1 MSHDYPNDLRYT
13 NEHEW
18 VRVDGKIATIGITQF
33 AVEQLGDI
41 TMIDLPK
48 EGESFKQ
55 EAQVASIESVKAV
68 SDIYAPVSGKVVKV
82 NAPLADSP
90 EMLNEDCYDEG
101 WIAQLEMSSPAE
113 VEKLMTAAEYAKYL
127 AEQDH

>member
-1 MSHDYPNDLRYT
+1 MSKDYPNDLRYT

-18 VRVDGKIATIGITQF
+18 VRVNGKIATVGIT
-33 AVEQLGDI
+33 AYAIEQLGDI

-48 EGESFKQ
+48 EGEKFARESQ
-55 EAQVASIESVKAV
+55 LASIESVKAV
-68 SDIYAPVSGKVVKV
+68 SDIYAPIAGSVVKV

-101 WIAQLEMSSPAE
+101 WICELQMDNPAE
-113 VEKLMTAAEYAKYL
+113 VEKLMTCVEYEKYL
-127 AEQDH
+127 GDNTH

>member
-1 MSHDYPNDLRYT
+1 MSKDYPNDLRYT

-18 VRVDGKIATIGITQF
+18 VRVNGKSATVGITAH

-48 EGESFKQ
+48 EGEKFAR
-55 EAQVASIESVKAV
+55 EAQLASVESVKAV
-68 SDIYAPVSGKVVKV
+68 SDIYAPISGTVLKV
-82 NAPLADSP
+82 NAPLGDSP

-101 WIAQLEMSSPAE
+101 WIVELEISNPKE
-113 VEKLMTAAEYAKYL
+113 IEGLMTSAEYEKYIRDS
-127 AEQDH
+127 AH

>member
-1 MSHDYPNDLRYT
+1 MSKDYPNDLRYT

-18 VRVDGKIATIGITQF
+18 VRVNGKTATVGITGY

-48 EGESFKQ
+48 EGEKFAR
-55 EAQVASIESVKAV
+55 EAQLASVESVKAV
-68 SDIYAPVSGKVVKV
+68 SDIYAPVSGVVVKV
-82 NAPLADSP
+82 NAPLGDSP

-101 WIAQLEMSSPAE
+101 WIVELELSNPAE
-113 VEKLMTAAEYAKYL
+113 VEGLMTSAEYEKYIHDS
-127 AEQDH
+127 AH

>member
-1 MSHDYPNDLRYT
+1 MSKDYPNDLRYT

-18 VRVDGKIATIGITQF
+18 VRVNGKIATVGITAY

-48 EGESFKQ
+48 EGEKFAR
-55 EAQVASIESVKAV
+55 EAQLASVESVKAV
-68 SDIYAPVSGKVVKV
+68 SDIYAPISGTVLKV
-82 NAPLADSP
+82 NAPLGDSP

-101 WIAQLEMSSPAE
+101 WIVELEISNPKE
-113 VEKLMTAAEYAKYL
+113 IEGLMTCAEYEKYIGDS
-127 AEQDH
+127 AH

>member
-1 MSHDYPNDLRYT
+1 MSKDYPNDLRYT

-18 VRVDGKIATIGITQF
+18 VRVNGKIATVGITAY

-48 EGESFKQ
+48 EGEKFAR
-55 EAQVASIESVKAV
+55 EAQLASVESVKAV
-68 SDIYAPVSGKVVKV
+68 SDIYAPISGTVLKV

-101 WIAQLEMSSPAE
+101 WIVELEISNPKE
-113 VEKLMTAAEYAKYL
+113 IEGLMTSAEYEKYIGDS
-127 AEQDH
+127 AH

>member
-1 MSHDYPNDLRYT
+1 MAVARDCKYAQT
-13 NEHEW
+13 HEW
-18 VRVDGKIATIGITQF
+18 FRVSGKVVTIGITQF

>member
-1 MSHDYPNDLRYT
+1 MSKDYPNDLRYT

-18 VRVDGKIATIGITQF
+18 VRVNGKIATVGITAY

-48 EGESFKQ
+48 EGEKFAR
-55 EAQVASIESVKAV
+55 EAQIASVESVKAV
-68 SDIYAPVSGKVVKV
+68 SDIYAPISGTVLKV
-82 NAPLADSP
+82 NAPLGDSP

-101 WIAQLEMSSPAE
+101 WIVELEISNPKE
-113 VEKLMTAAEYAKYL
+113 IEGLMTSAEYEKYIRDS
-127 AEQDH
+127 AH

>member
-1 MSHDYPNDLRYT
+1 MSKDYPNDLRYT

-18 VRVDGKIATIGITQF
+18 VRVNGKTATVGITAY

-48 EGESFKQ
+48 EGEKFAR
-55 EAQVASIESVKAV
+55 EAQLASVESVKAV
-68 SDIYAPVSGKVVKV
+68 SDIYAPLSGTVVKV
-82 NAPLADSP
+82 NAPLGDSP

-101 WIAQLEMSSPAE
+101 WIVELELSNPAE
-113 VEKLMTAAEYAKYL
+113 VEGLMTCAEYEKYIRDS
-127 AEQDH
+127 AH

>member
-1 MSHDYPNDLRYT
+1 MSKDYPNDLRYT

-18 VRVDGKIATIGITQF
+18 VRVNGKIATVGITAH

-48 EGESFKQ
+48 EGEKFAR
-55 EAQVASIESVKAV
+55 EAQLASVESVKAV
-68 SDIYAPVSGKVVKV
+68 SDIYAPISGTVLKV
-82 NAPLADSP
+82 NAPLGDSP

-101 WIAQLEMSSPAE
+101 WIVELEISNPKE
-113 VEKLMTAAEYAKYL
+113 IEGLMTSAEYEKYIGDS
-127 AEQDH
+127 AH

>member
-68 SDIYAPVSGKVVKV
+68 SDIYAPVSGQVVKV

>member
-1 MSHDYPNDLRYT
+1 MSKDYPNDLRYT

-18 VRVDGKIATIGITQF
+18 VRVNGKSATVGITAY

-48 EGESFKQ
+48 EGEKFAR
-55 EAQVASIESVKAV
+55 EAQLASVESVKAV
-68 SDIYAPVSGKVVKV
+68 SDIYAPISGTVLKV
-82 NAPLADSP
+82 NAPLGDSP

-101 WIAQLEMSSPAE
+101 WIVELEISNPKE
-113 VEKLMTAAEYAKYL
+113 IEGLMTSAEYEKYIRDS
-127 AEQDH
+127 AH

>member
-1 MSHDYPNDLRYT
+1 MSKDYPNDLRYT

-18 VRVDGKIATIGITQF
+18 VRVNGKIATVGITAY

-48 EGESFKQ
+48 EGEKFAR
-55 EAQVASIESVKAV
+55 EAQLASVESVKAV
-68 SDIYAPVSGKVVKV
+68 SDIYAPISGTVLKV
-82 NAPLADSP
+82 NAPLGDSP

>member
-1 MSHDYPNDLRYT
+1 MSKDYPNDLRYT

-18 VRVDGKIATIGITQF
+18 VRVNGKIATVGITAY

-48 EGESFKQ
+48 EGEKFAR
-55 EAQVASIESVKAV
+55 EAQLASVESVKAV
-68 SDIYAPVSGKVVKV
+68 SDIYAPISGTVLKV

-101 WIAQLEMSSPAE
+101 WIVELEISNPKE
-113 VEKLMTAAEYAKYL
+113 IEGLMTSAEYEKYIRDS
-127 AEQDH
+127 AH

>member
-1 MSHDYPNDLRYT
+1 MSKDYPNDLRYT

-18 VRVDGKIATIGITQF
+18 VRVNGKIATVGITAY

-48 EGESFKQ
+48 EGEKFAR
-55 EAQVASIESVKAV
+55 EAQLASVESVKAV
-68 SDIYAPVSGKVVKV
+68 SDIYAPISGTVLKV
-82 NAPLADSP
+82 NAPLGDSP

-101 WIAQLEMSSPAE
+101 WI
-113 VEKLMTAAEYAKYL
+113 VEIEISNPKEIEGLMTSAEYEKYIGDS
-127 AEQDH
+127 AH

>member
-1 MSHDYPNDLRYT
+1 MSKDYPNDLRYT

-18 VRVDGKIATIGITQF
+18 VRVNGKIATVGITAY

-48 EGESFKQ
+48 EGEKFAR
-55 EAQVASIESVKAV
+55 EAQLASVESVKAV
-68 SDIYAPVSGKVVKV
+68 SDIYAPISGTVLKV
-82 NAPLADSP
+82 NAPLGDSP

-101 WIAQLEMSSPAE
+101 WIVELEISNPKE
-113 VEKLMTAAEYAKYL
+113 IEGLMTSAEYEKYIRDS
-127 AEQDH
+127 AH

>member
-1 MSHDYPNDLRYT
+1 MSKDYPNDLRYT

-18 VRVDGKIATIGITQF
+18 VRVNGKIATVGITAY

-48 EGESFKQ
+48 EGEKFAR
-55 EAQVASIESVKAV
+55 EAQIASVESVKAV
-68 SDIYAPVSGKVVKV
+68 SDIYAPISGTVLKV

-101 WIAQLEMSSPAE
+101 WIVELEISNPKE
-113 VEKLMTAAEYAKYL
+113 IEGLMTSAEYEKYIGDS
-127 AEQDH
+127 AH

>member
-1 MSHDYPNDLRYT
+1 MSKDYPNDLRYT

-18 VRVDGKIATIGITQF
+18 VRVNGKSATVGITAY

-48 EGESFKQ
+48 EGEKFAR
-55 EAQVASIESVKAV
+55 EAQIASVESVKAV
-68 SDIYAPVSGKVVKV
+68 SDIYAPISGTVLKV
-82 NAPLADSP
+82 NAPLGDSP

-101 WIAQLEMSSPAE
+101 WIVELEISNPKE
-113 VEKLMTAAEYAKYL
+113 IEGLMTSAEYEKYIRDS
-127 AEQDH
+127 AH

>member
-1 MSHDYPNDLRYT
+1 MSKDYPNDLRYT

-18 VRVDGKIATIGITQF
+18 VRVNGKIATVGITAY

-48 EGESFKQ
+48 EGEKFAR
-55 EAQVASIESVKAV
+55 EAQIASVESVKAV
-68 SDIYAPVSGKVVKV
+68 SDIYAPISGTVLKV
-82 NAPLADSP
+82 NAPLGDSP

-101 WIAQLEMSSPAE
+101 WIVELEISNPKE
-113 VEKLMTAAEYAKYL
+113 IEGLMTSAEYEKYIGDS
-127 AEQDH
+127 AH

>member
-1 MSHDYPNDLRYT
+1 MSNEYPNDLRYT
-13 NEHEW
+13 NDHEW
-18 VRVDGKIATIGITQF
+18 VRVEGKIATVGITQF

-48 EGESFKQ
+48 EGESFKA
-55 EAQVASIESVKAV
+55 EAQLASVESVKAV

-82 NAPLADSP
+82 NAPLSDSP

-101 WIAQLEMSSPAE
+101 WIAQIELSNAAE
-113 VEKLMTAAEYAKYL
+113 VEKLMTAKEYEKYL
-127 AEQDH
+127 QEQDH

>member
-1 MSHDYPNDLRYT
+1 MSKDYPNDLRYT

-18 VRVDGKIATIGITQF
+18 VRVNGKTATVGITGY

-48 EGESFKQ
+48 EGEKFAR
-55 EAQVASIESVKAV
+55 EAQLASVESVKAV
-68 SDIYAPVSGKVVKV
+68 SDIYAPVSGVVVKV
-82 NAPLADSP
+82 NAPLGDSP

-101 WIAQLEMSSPAE
+101 WIVELELSNPAE
-113 VEKLMTAAEYAKYL
+113 VEGLMTSAEYEKYIRDS
-127 AEQDH
+127 AH